1 MPTLDNIIQQKKK
14 SKQKPTDETKP
25 DETAKKTDKQTVKQ
39 PKEQAVKEKK
49 SEPKL
54 NTIEMVETKLLNEEK
69 KKKKYEKS
77 AQVTRNFPPNK
88 KNYLKLTLNYKNSTL

>member
-25 DETAKKTDKQTVKQ
+25 EETAKKTAKQHTVKQ

-77 AQVTRNFPPNK
+77 AQVTRNFPPTK
-88 KNYLKLTLNYKNSTL
+88 KTI